1 MYSRWLLILI
11 LLLSAPG
18 CIHRRLTITSDP
30 PNALAKVDGK
40 VIGYTPVSLSYTWYG
55 ERKVQLLKDGYET
68 RTQMVK
74 LGAPWYQVFPFE
86 FFSDNFLLHHK
97 EDRRQVHIRMQP
109 RQRDSAQNL
118 LNRARSL
125 RSSATNGL

>member
-11 LLLSAPG
+11 FLLSTPG

-30 PNALAKVDGK
+30 PNALAKVDGN

-74 LGAPWYQVFPFE
+74 LGRPWYQIFPFE

-97 EDRRQVHIRMQP
+97 EDRQQVHIRMQP